1 MNGIFIVIRNNF
13 IKAVFWQV
21 DDKISWVIFCL
32 IDVRI
37 RKMGEQ

>member
-1 MNGIFIVIRNNF
+1 MVLRLFFGIIF

-32 IDVRI
+32 INVRI
-37 RKMGEQ
+37 REMGNNR